1 MSSQLDPEKNNQ
13 ETIKN
18 WQGKLNEIQVPK
30 ILMNR
35 LVLNFLIVE
44 GYAEGARKF
53 IKEASIDLE
62 DPANSDL
69 IGDLNDED
77 KIKSRIQVR
86 KCILDGNIKQ
96 AIFLINDKYPTLLDQ
111 KADLNFELRK

>member
-1 MSSQLDPEKNNQ
+1 
-13 ETIKN
+13 
-18 WQGKLNEIQVPK
+18 
-30 ILMNR
+30 MNR

-77 KIKSRIQVR
+77 KITSRI
-86 KCILDGNIKQ
+86 
-96 AIFLINDKYPTLLDQ
+96 
-111 KADLNFELRK
+111 

>member
-77 KIKSRIQVR
+77 KIKSRI
-86 KCILDGNIKQ
+86 
-96 AIFLINDKYPTLLDQ
+96 
-111 KADLNFELRK
+111 